1 MFLCGG
7 WRDGARSACVEWSG
21 GRSGQVGIVLKVV
34 DNEAGEKYTGAFG
47 SHSSACLLRDE
58 WLDMAL
64 VQFQG

>member
-1 MFLCGG
+1 MEG
-7 WRDGARSACVEWSG
+7 SG

-47 SHSSACLLRDE
+47 SQSSACLLRDE

-64 VQFQG
+64 VQFLG